1 MRKYQL
7 LCLIATLAAGVCC
20 THRGGQ
26 PNSRQSSD
34 SRTPPAISEPSPQ
47 TEEEEK
53 SVEVIIQEHGLE
65 EPKQRSLLR
74 TLRRIPNHRD
84 YRAVRRSDIKL
95 PNWVRQEYYWGD
107 VERGIGWASDY
118 GEMSGA
124 YGLIVFIVDKTNADA
139 NRFSVVVFIE
149 RPGNRYTVHW
159 IKQNEDLSSVVLGR
173 HSGNVYLKEYLDER
187 RSRFCDVQWNSAT
200 RKWGCELKEI

>member
-7 LCLIATLAAGVCC
+7 LCLIAILAGVCC
-20 THRGGQ
+20 THRKEQ
-26 PNSRQSSD
+26 PNSAQSSH
-34 SRTPPAISEPSPQ
+34 SQSPPAISESTPG

-53 SVEVIIQEHGLE
+53 SVEEIIRGRGIE

-74 TLRRIPNHRD
+74 TLRRIPNYRD
-84 YRAVRRSDIKL
+84 YRAVRRSDIKI
-95 PNWVRQEYYWGD
+95 PNWVRQKYYWGD
-107 VERGIGWASDY
+107 VERGMGWASDY

-124 YGLIVFIVDKTNADA
+124 YGLIVFIVDKRIAEA
-139 NRFSVVVFIE
+139 NRFSVVAFIE

-159 IKQNEDLSSVVLGR
+159 IKQNEDLSNVLLGR
-173 HSGNVYLKEYLDER
+173 HSGNVYLTQYLDGGK
-187 RSRFCDVQWNSAT
+187 SLFCDVQWNSAT